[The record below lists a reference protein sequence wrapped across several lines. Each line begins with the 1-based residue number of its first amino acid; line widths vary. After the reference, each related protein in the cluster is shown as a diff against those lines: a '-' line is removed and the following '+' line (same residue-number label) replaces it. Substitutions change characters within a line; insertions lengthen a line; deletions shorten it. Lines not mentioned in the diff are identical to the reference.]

1 MNWEAATAL
10 ISAVTL
16 LLVLVGGGVLWG
28 TLTEKVTG
36 HTKRLDSHKAEIG
49 VIDGR
54 LNNHDVEIAKLVE
67 WKNGYNAAALVGRHT
82 AEVS

>member
-1 MNWEAATAL
+1 MNWAAVSAV

-28 TLTEKVTG
+28 ALTEKVAG
-36 HTKRLDSHKAEIG
+36 HTERLDSHKAEIG

-54 LNNHDVEIAKLVE
+54 LNVHDVEIAKLVE

-82 AEVS
+82 PEVS